1 MVYVNNDSSQS
12 FLSVNKYDDDIPKDH
27 ISRLIK
33 KMVKN
38 DFKYLDDEN
47 EKSRG
52 RAAYRKTSLLAI
64 VLYAYYDNHTSC
76 REMEDLSMFHLV
88 YKYLGDGIKPNER
101 TFQRFIKDNK
111 ETVSKVLKRTVK
123 LAEEKGFTKFNHIAI
138 DGTIIKANNSNYNII
153 KAKEIDKLIKIIRK
167 QYDTETILEKGYKLS
182 KSAYRFLTNPKLTD
196 NDKIKKLQE
205 LKKELK
211 KSGQKSIGINDT
223 DARWMLNKKGQTEIS
238 FNMQSAVDY
247 ESKMI
252 VSVDINNKPTDH
264 TQLEKQIENVENTI
278 EETPQVISADNG
290 YHTNENINSIQ
301 NKDIDLLIP
310 TRKQNK
316 QHNHK
321 LNPNPFH
328 KDHFKYNFETDTYTC
343 PEGKEL
349 YYQNSYKIK
358 NTKKG
363 QPNKIKR
370 VYYNKDCY
378 QCPLKDLCTK
388 SEVRIITEYENELAK
403 IIEQRMETPEAQE
416 EYKKRSHTVEPPFG
430 VLKQQKQLNTVHVTG
445 QEEVKNRITLK
456 AIGYNL
462 KRLENMIKNN
472 VEESNSLKNF
482 ANNLHR
488 ENPDIKF
495 SFIIQ

>member
-1 MVYVNNDSSQS
+1 MVYIDNDEAQT
-12 FLSVNKYDDDIPKDH
+12 FLAVNKYDDDIPKDH

-33 KMVKN
+33 KFVKN

-76 REMEDLSMFHLV
+76 HEMEDLSMFHLV

-101 TFQRFIKDNK
+101 TFQRFIKENK
-111 ETVSKVLKRTVK
+111 ETISKVLQKTVNI
-123 LAEEKGFTKFNHIAI
+123 AQEKGFTKFNHIAI

-153 KAKEIDKLIKIIRK
+153 KAKEIDKLIKIIKK
-167 QYDTETILEKGYKLS
+167 QYNTETIIEKGYKLS

-196 NDKIKKLQE
+196 KEKITKLQE

-238 FNMQSAVDY
+238 YNLQSSVDY

-264 TQLEKQIENVENTI
+264 NQLKKQIENIENTI
-278 EETPQVISADNG
+278 QETPKIISADNG

-316 QHNHK
+316 EHNHK
-321 LNPNPFH
+321 LNPNPYH

-349 YYQNSYKIK
+349 YYQNSYKIQ
-358 NTKKG
+358 NTKKE
-363 QPNKIKR
+363 QPDKIKR

-378 QCPLKDLCTK
+378 NCPIKDLCTK
-388 SEVRIITEYENELAK
+388 SEVRIITNYENKLAQ
-403 IIEQRMETPEAQE
+403 IIEQRMETPEAQK

-430 VLKQQKQLNTVHVTG
+430 VLKQQKQLNNIHVTG
-445 QEEVKNRITLK
+445 QEEVNNRITLK

-472 VEESNSLKNF
+472 VEEKNSLKNF
-482 ANNLHR
+482 ANNLIR
-488 ENPDIKF
+488 ENPNIQF
-495 SFIIQ
+495 SFTIE